1 MRSVIRYTKCSAVKK
16 DDKTKCEET
25 EYCLMCKHDKCGNC
39 HDSSIVYIITCL
51 TCLKNKKKSI
61 YVGETSKSGQERGS
75 EHLAQS
81 LSLSEK
87 VLKKSVLIR
96 HNVSDHD
103 GNRAEYKME
112 KVRAFPRHVTEMSSS
127 RIQQNEQR
135 VASSV
140 AHPKLTQKHCSHCS
154 RNTGKWTNLGC

>member
-1 MRSVIRYTKCSAVKK
+1 M
-16 DDKTKCEET
+16 
-25 EYCLMCKHDKCGNC
+25 
-39 HDSSIVYIITCL
+39 
-51 TCLKNKKKSI
+51 
-61 YVGETSKSGQERGS
+61 GETSKSGQERGS

-112 KVRAFPRHVTEMSSS
+112 KVRAFPRKPL
-127 RIQQNEQR
+127 QR
-135 VASSV
+135 QA
-140 AHPKLTQKHCSHCS
+140 AEGALIRKYKADPTI
-154 RNTGKWTNLGC
+154 NLSYKQ